1 MDAVYPPPVERGDTV
16 AVVAPSHAAP
26 QGALSRGIERLRS
39 FDLSVEVFDTA
50 TRTTEWLR
58 ANPEARA
65 EDVHRAFEDD
75 AIDGVIAA
83 MGGNS
88 ELQVLPH
95 LDRDLLAAH
104 PTRFYG
110 ASDNTHL
117 HLYLN
122 DAGLV
127 SFYGAQL
134 FPDLVAD
141 PTMHTYTR
149 EHVTR
154 AFRGTP
160 FGPVAP
166 APEWTDE
173 YYDIESDMP
182 RSWFESGGW
191 RWHAAAG
198 RDPFTAP
205 VIGGC
210 LAMLETQLL
219 LDAAYFSREACEGRV
234 LAVETSGETPEA
246 AMVERFVRALGE
258 RGILDA
264 IRALVVG
271 KPETPGGSAEERD
284 RYRRRQ
290 RRTIAATVDEYADLP
305 VVFDLDFGHAAPVLP
320 LPMGA
325 PMTIDPGA
333 RTIRFTPTQPQSR

>member
-16 AVVAPSHAAP
+16 AIVAPSHAP
-26 QGALSRGIERLRS
+26 PRGALSRGIERLRS

-65 EDVHRAFEDD
+65 ADVHRAFEDD
-75 AIDGVIAA
+75 SIDGVIAA

-95 LDRDLLAAH
+95 LDADLLAAN
-104 PTRFYG
+104 PKRFYG
-110 ASDNTHL
+110 SSDNTHL
-117 HLYLN
+117 HLYLD

-141 PTMHTYTR
+141 PTMHDYTR
-149 EHVTR
+149 EQVTR
-154 AFRGTP
+154 AFRETP
-160 FGPVAP
+160 FGSVEP
-166 APEWTDE
+166 ADEWTDE
-173 YYDIESDMP
+173 YYDIESDMS
-182 RSWFESGGW
+182 RSWFESEGW
-191 RWHAAAG
+191 HWHAATG
-198 RDPFTAP
+198 REPFTAP

-219 LDAAYFSREACEGRV
+219 LDAAYFSRATCEGRI
-234 LAVETSGETPEA
+234 LALETSGETPQA

-264 IRALVVG
+264 VRGLVVG
-271 KPETPGGSAEERD
+271 KPETPGSTVEERD

-290 RRTIAATVDEYADLP
+290 RRTIAAIVDEYADIP
-305 VVFDLDFGHAAPVLP
+305 VVFDLDFGHAAPTLP

-325 PMTIDPGA
+325 PMTIDPGG
-333 RTIRFTPTQPQSR
+333 RTIRFTAGNQSR

>member
-1 MDAVYPPPVERGDTV
+1 MDAIYPPPVERGDRV
-16 AVVAPSHAAP
+16 AVVAPSHAP
-26 QGALSRGIERLRS
+26 PRGALSRGIERLRS
-39 FDLSVEVFDTA
+39 FDLSVEVCDTA

-65 EDVHRAFEDD
+65 EDVQRAFEDPD
-75 AIDGVIAA
+75 IDGVIAA
-83 MGGNS
+83 MGGNG

-95 LDRDLLAAH
+95 LDGEALAAN

-141 PTMHTYTR
+141 PTMRDYTR

-154 AFRGTP
+154 AFRETP
-160 FGPVAP
+160 FGPVEP
-166 APEWTDE
+166 ADEWTDE
-173 YYDIESDMP
+173 YYDLESDLS
-182 RSWFESGGW
+182 RAWFESEGW

-198 RDPFTAP
+198 REPFTAP

-219 LDAAYFSREACEGRV
+219 LDATYFSRAACEGCV
-234 LAVETSGETPEA
+234 LAIETSGETPQA

-258 RGILDA
+258 RGILEA
-264 IRALVVG
+264 IRGLVVG
-271 KPETPGGSAEERD
+271 KPETPGGSAED
-284 RYRRRQ
+284 RTAYRRRQ
-290 RRTIAATVDEYADLP
+290 QRTIAATVDEYADLP

-333 RTIRFTPTQPQSR
+333 RTIRFTAEDQSR